1 MGSTACRQYA
11 LPVAIIVILLLLST
25 SDFDALAGT
34 NELDLQE
41 MAAQPVHVTNQT
53 DSDGD
58 GVHDGDDACPGTTA
72 GTPVNAT
79 GCPEEAIFV
88 WPDGVGGY
96 HQGSKHYNMTSNS
109 SLATLY
115 EVDHM
120 VDNATYLIEWYVT
133 NASATTTT
141 TTTNNNTTVTTT
153 QVSTV
158 ASGSITTNNSNNS
171 GSSAL
176 LHAAISLPDGCYE
189 VWVELHNKDT
199 NQFRDDDEFILCI
212 GTSTNASTPAAS
224 DSDGDGV
231 HDGDDACPGTT
242 AGTPVNAKGCPE
254 EAIFIWPDGVGG
266 YHQGSKRYNM
276 TSNSSLAT
284 MYEVDHMV
292 DNATY
297 LIEWYVRNSTTTPGT
312 VVASG
317 NITTNNSNNSGS
329 SALLHAAISLPD
341 GCYEVWVELH
351 NKDTNQFR
359 DDDEFILCIGT
370 ITTITTTTNTTN
382 TTNATTPETPDSD
395 GDGVPDAEDKC
406 PETDAGAIVD
416 IDGCAANQYDTD
428 GDGVHDGDDA
438 CPRTPVGTEVN
449 SFGCPEEEDS
459 SPAAE
464 EEEAEAALVPG
475 FSILSTVAGVV
486 LAAMVITSRR
496 IGQECLDR

>member
-1 MGSTACRQYA
+1 VGSTACRQYA

-189 VWVELHNKDT
+189 VW
-199 NQFRDDDEFILCI
+199 
-212 GTSTNASTPAAS
+212 A
-224 DSDGDGV
+224 
-231 HDGDDACPGTT
+231 
-242 AGTPVNAKGCPE
+242 
-254 EAIFIWPDGVGG
+254 
-266 YHQGSKRYNM
+266 
-276 TSNSSLAT
+276 
-284 MYEVDHMV
+284 
-292 DNATY
+292 
-297 LIEWYVRNSTTTPGT
+297 
-312 VVASG
+312 
-317 NITTNNSNNSGS
+317 
-329 SALLHAAISLPD
+329 
-341 GCYEVWVELH
+341 ELH

-370 ITTITTTTNTTN
+370 ITTTTTTTN

>member
-1 MGSTACRQYA
+1 MSSTAYRQYA

-25 SDFDALAGT
+25 SDFGALAGT
-34 NELDLQE
+34 NEVGLQE

-58 GVHDGDDACPGTTA
+58 SVHDGDDACPGTTA
-72 GTPVNAT
+72 GTPVNAK

-96 HQGSKHYNMTSNS
+96 HQGSKRYNMTSNS

-120 VDNATYLIEWYVT
+120 VDNATYLIEWYV
-133 NASATTTT
+133 
-141 TTTNNNTTVTTT
+141 
-153 QVSTV
+153 
-158 ASGSITTNNSNNS
+158 G
-171 GSSAL
+171 
-176 LHAAISLPDGCYE
+176 
-189 VWVELHNKDT
+189 
-199 NQFRDDDEFILCI
+199 
-212 GTSTNASTPAAS
+212 
-224 DSDGDGV
+224 
-231 HDGDDACPGTT
+231 
-242 AGTPVNAKGCPE
+242 
-254 EAIFIWPDGVGG
+254 
-266 YHQGSKRYNM
+266 
-276 TSNSSLAT
+276 
-284 MYEVDHMV
+284 
-292 DNATY
+292 
-297 LIEWYVRNSTTTPGT
+297 NSTTTPVT

-329 SALLHAAISLPD
+329 SALLHAAIPLPD
-341 GCYEVWVELH
+341 GCYEVWAELH

-370 ITTITTTTNTTN
+370 ITTTTTTTN

-395 GDGVPDAEDKC
+395 GDGVPDAEDEC
-406 PETDAGAIVD
+406 PETDVGAIVD

-449 SFGCPEEEDS
+449 SFGCPEEEDI

-475 FSILSTVAGVV
+475 VSILSTVAGVV

-496 IGQECLDR
+496 TGRNI